1 MHSLLIL
8 SDNKTIPVHSDSVR
22 LHIIKLSFIVAP
34 LQKKLLHNVL
44 IIDYFLVFFES
55 VTVNF
60 IIAKNQAEFLLAF
73 FLLNNENNQTQSAI
87 SYF

>member
-8 SDNKTIPVHSDSVR
+8 SDNKTVPVHSNSVR

-34 LQKKLLHNVL
+34 LQKSYYIMCRLL
-44 IIDYFLVFFES
+44 IIFQFFFES

-60 IIAKNQAEFLLAF
+60 IIAKNQADFLLAL

-87 SYF
+87 S